1 LFKGKLQSELFR
13 SKYLLN
19 WLVSLN
25 YTSIFRALN
34 NCKSN
39 VKLKVVKN
47 CQSFP
52 ITTCLRFGRRS
63 VCFMHFFKTQLEMI
77 GNFLQFL
84 VPVNVKTVQMLFNV
98 VWSFLLTVWT
108 TAMRFCA
115 ELITRHTESQTH
127 LKLGEVSSRW
137 SYPLEGF

>member
-1 LFKGKLQSELFR
+1 MYFEF
-13 SKYLLN
+13 
-19 WLVSLN
+19 
-25 YTSIFRALN
+25 FRALN

-47 CQSFP
+47 CQSFS

-77 GNFLQFL
+77 GNFLQL
-84 VPVNVKTVQMLFNV
+84 LIPVNVKTVQMLFNV

-108 TAMRFCA
+108 TAMRLCA
-115 ELITRHTESQTH
+115 ELITRRSHRIPNPSETRGSLFEKVISTRRI
-127 LKLGEVSSRW
+127 LVPLNFFKAAKF
-137 SYPLEGF
+137 SYFIMIRM